1 MGTEKLEEKYSNYSK
16 ALSRLKESLE
26 RDESDDIVLD
36 AVIQRFEFTYEL
48 SWKLLKV
55 YLSYNGIADVRTP
68 REAFKEAFAVGL
80 LKEGDVWIDMLDDR
94 NRTSHTYDE
103 AEARVIYEKV
113 KNKYYGLLNNLKE
126 SISREFGV

>member
-1 MGTEKLEEKYSNYSK
+1 MKEKFLNYSK
-16 ALSRLKESLE
+16 ALARLNKALE
-26 RDESDDIVLD
+26 RDKSDDIVLD

-48 SWKLLKV
+48 SWKLIKD

-80 LKEGDVWIDMLDDR
+80 LNEGDAWIDMLEDR

-103 AEARVIYEKV
+103 EEARAIYERV
-113 KNKYYGLLNNLKE
+113 KSNYYRLLNNLKE
-126 SISREFGV
+126 SIDKELKA

>member
-1 MGTEKLEEKYSNYSK
+1 MDIEKLEDKFLNYSK

-55 YLSYNGIADVRTP
+55 YLSYNGLAEVRTP

-80 LKEGDVWIDMLDDR
+80 LDEGDVWIDMLDDR
-94 NRTSHTYDE
+94 NRTSHTYEE
-103 AEARVIYEKV
+103 AQARVIYEKV
-113 KNKYYGLLNNLKE
+113 KCKYYGILNKLKE
-126 SISREFGV
+126 SIGRELEV

>member
-1 MGTEKLEEKYSNYSK
+1 MDIEKLEEKFLNYSK

-48 SWKLLKV
+48 SWKLLKA
-55 YLSYNGIADVRTP
+55 YLSFNGIAEVRTL
-68 REAFKEAFAVGL
+68 REAFKEAFAAGL
-80 LKEGDVWIDMLDDR
+80 LNEGNVWIDMLEDR

-103 AEARVIYEKV
+103 AEARAIYEKV
-113 KNKYYGLLNNLKE
+113 KSEYYTILHHLKE
-126 SISREFGV
+126 SIGRELE